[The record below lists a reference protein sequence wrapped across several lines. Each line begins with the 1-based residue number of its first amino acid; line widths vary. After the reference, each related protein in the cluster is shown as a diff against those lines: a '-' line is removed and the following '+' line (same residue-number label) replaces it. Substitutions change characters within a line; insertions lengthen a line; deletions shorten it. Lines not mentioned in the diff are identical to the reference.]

1 MGLYQ
6 LHFKNEMITCPN
18 CKNRIEEDY
27 WDYCPKCRTEIF
39 RPNRAFIYEQLFE
52 LMKLQDNRR
61 QYLDA
66 KAHTYIGLLSIAVTI
81 IVALGG
87 LTFKNGMWLQ
97 LLISNNGF
105 IILSVL
111 YVSTVLLFIIG
122 VIFAFR
128 AYHIGSP
135 IIKIDGKYLFSWDN
149 VPGKDNKRL
158 LKFLWDDLQIVGAE
172 NATIR
177 KSYGGKTI
185 GIFKG
190 KNLAEIVMDGKKEKA
205 ILKISGGDTH
215 DLKIKENNGKLKL
228 YTDET
233 TKKVYRRLNEN
244 WLVENSEE
252 GLAFLQKNM
261 IYFLRKIMS
270 INQKFNIQKSNNL
283 TYAYYISIT
292 AIISLLLLCVAISLS
307 LYTIKIL

>member
-1 MGLYQ
+1 
-6 LHFKNEMITCPN
+6 MITCPN
-18 CKNRIEEDY
+18 CKNIIEEDY

-39 RPNRAFIYEQLFE
+39 RPNRAFSYEQLFE

-61 QYLDA
+61 QYIDT
-66 KAHTYIGLLSIAVTI
+66 KASTYIGLLSIAVTI

-87 LTFKNGMWLQ
+87 LTFKNGMCLQ

-128 AYHIGSP
+128 AHHIGSP

-158 LKFLWDDLQIVGAE
+158 LKFLRDDLHIVWAE
-172 NATIR
+172 NATIS
-177 KSYGGKTI
+177 KSYDGKTI
-185 GIFKG
+185 SIFKGKG
-190 KNLAEIVMDGKKEKA
+190 KNLAEIVMDGEKKKA
-205 ILKISGGDTH
+205 ILKISGGETH
-215 DLKIKENNGKLKL
+215 DLKVKENNGKLKI
-228 YTDET
+228 YTDDT
-233 TKKVYRRLNEN
+233 TKKVYRKLDEN

-252 GLAFLQKNM
+252 GLAFLQKSM
-261 IYFLRKIMS
+261 IYFLGNLML

-292 AIISLLLLCVAISLS
+292 AIISLLLFCVAIILS
-307 LYTIKIL
+307 LYTIKML